1 VASNGAPT
9 PAADALAVTSRVA
22 FVTGA
27 SSGFGLLTAVTLARA
42 GFRVFASVRGANKQD
57 DLLRAA
63 VEAGVVIDVVHM
75 DLARAE
81 QRQAAVDYILS
92 RTGRLDVLVN
102 NAGYGLGG
110 FAEDVSEDE
119 LRQQFD
125 TNFFGT
131 VELTKLVLPQMRAR
145 RSGWIIVLTSMAGV
159 VASPG
164 VSSYV
169 SSKFALE
176 GYFDALNYELAPFDV
191 NVSLI
196 EPGQFPTPA
205 LTAYPRSVGS
215 DDASSPYYKLGTW
228 IKEQIDSRVAGL
240 KSDPQSVADLVHRI
254 ATSKRPRCRYAIGV
268 DARAMSWL
276 QRTLPEV
283 VFRGAIRTGM
293 RFMHRRLERP

>member
-1 VASNGAPT
+1 M
-9 PAADALAVTSRVA
+9 TSRVA

-27 SSGFGLLTAVTLARA
+27 SSGFGLLTAITLARA
-42 GFRVFASVRGANKQD
+42 GFRVFASVRSD
-57 DLLRAA
+57 DKRAELVRAA
-63 VEAGVVIDVVHM
+63 GEAGVSIDILLM
-75 DLARAE
+75 DLADGD
-81 QRQAAVDYILS
+81 QRLSAVNYVLG
-92 RTGRLDVLVN
+92 RTGRIDVLVN

-119 LRQQFD
+119 LRRQFD

-145 RSGWIIVLTSMAGV
+145 RSGSVIVLTSMAGV

-164 VSSYV
+164 VSSYC

-205 LTAYPRSVGS
+205 LTAYPRSIRS
-215 DDASSPYYKLGTW
+215 DDVASPYYKLGNW
-228 IKEQIDSRVAGL
+228 IKERIDTRVAGL
-240 KSDPQSVADLVHRI
+240 KSDPQRVADLVHRI
-254 ATSKRPRCRYAIGV
+254 AITKHPRCRYAIGV
-268 DARAMSWL
+268 DAHAMSLL
-276 QRTLPEV
+276 QRALPE
-283 VFRGAIRTGM
+283 
-293 RFMHRRLERP
+293 

>member
-1 VASNGAPT
+1 VANNGAT
-9 PAADALAVTSRVA
+9 NALATTHRVA

-27 SSGFGLLTAVTLARA
+27 SSGFGLLTALTLARG
-42 GFRVFASVRGANKQD
+42 GFHVFASVRNATKQD
-57 DLLRAA
+57 ELARAIA
-63 VEAGVVIDVVHM
+63 EAGVAVDILHM
-75 DLARAE
+75 DLASAE
-81 QRQAAVDYILS
+81 QRQAAVEHVLG
-92 RTGRLDVLVN
+92 RTGRIDVLVN

-119 LRQQFD
+119 LRRQFD

-131 VELTKLVLPQMRAR
+131 VELTKLVLPQMRER

-169 SSKFALE
+169 ASKFALE
-176 GYFDALNYELAPFDV
+176 GYFDSLNYELAPFDV

-205 LTAYPRSVGS
+205 LTAYPRAERS
-215 DDASSPYYKLGTW
+215 DDANSPYYELGNW
-228 IKEQIDSRVAGL
+228 IKERIDARVAGL

-254 ATSKRPRCRYAIGV
+254 ATTKRPRCRYAIGV
-268 DARAMSWL
+268 DARAMSFL
-276 QRTLPEV
+276 QRTLPETL
-283 VFRGAIRTGM
+283 FRGAIRTGM
-293 RFMHRRLERP
+293 RFMHRRLSRP

>member
-1 VASNGAPT
+1 
-9 PAADALAVTSRVA
+9 VTSRVA

-27 SSGFGLLTAVTLARA
+27 SSGFGLLTAVTLARG
-42 GFRVFASVRGANKQD
+42 GFRVFASVRSENKQD
-57 DLLRAA
+57 ELLRAA
-63 VEAGVVIDVVHM
+63 ADAGVTVELVCM

-81 QRQAAVDYILS
+81 ERQAAVDYILA
-92 RTGRLDVLVN
+92 RTGRIDVLVN

-119 LRQQFD
+119 LRRQFD

-131 VELTKLVLPQMRAR
+131 VELTKLVLPQMRER
-145 RSGWIIVLTSMAGV
+145 RSGWVIVLTSMAGV

-164 VSSYV
+164 VSSYC

-176 GYFDALNYELAPFDV
+176 GYFDSLNYELAPFDI

-205 LTAYPRSVGS
+205 LTAFPRAARS
-215 DDASSPYYKLGTW
+215 DDASSPYYKLGSW
-228 IKEQIDSRVAGL
+228 IKERIDERVAGL

-254 ATSKRPRCRYAIGV
+254 TLTKRPRCRYAIGV
-268 DARAMSWL
+268 DARAMGFL